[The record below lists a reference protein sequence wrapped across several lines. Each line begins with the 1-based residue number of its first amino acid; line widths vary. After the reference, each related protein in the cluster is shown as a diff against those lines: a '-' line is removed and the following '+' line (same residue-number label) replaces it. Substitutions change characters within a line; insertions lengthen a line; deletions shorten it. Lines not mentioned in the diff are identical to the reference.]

1 MRKGF
6 SLIEIIIGIII
17 ISFLIFPIILF
28 FNQTIK
34 NFTYGKPDSKTVE
47 VVTDAINEI
56 ESLLRQANSIG
67 ISEATMIGFI
77 IPKGGGERKIIFEL
91 DNGLIKRT
99 DDFGTK
105 YTPYYNSPNTPLGE
119 AVIFELSFKYFDE
132 NNNLIPFGE
141 PDRVKLVEIAIKGTP
156 KVIPQGMSNP
166 EFSLQTMV
174 KLRNVK

>member
-6 SLIEIIIGIII
+6 TLIELVIAIMIFSIIIAPTII
-17 ISFLIFPIILF
+17 F

-56 ESLLRQANSIG
+56 ESLLRQANSVG
-67 ISEATMIGFI
+67 IAEANKIGFI
-77 IPKGGGERKIIFEL
+77 IPKSGGERKITFDLI
-91 DNGLIKRT
+91 NGFIQRT

-105 YTPYYNSPNTPLGE
+105 YTPYYNSPNTPLSE
-119 AVIFELSFKYFDE
+119 VVNLELSFRYFDK
-132 NNNLIPFGE
+132 NNNLLPYGV
-141 PDRVKLVEIAIKGTP
+141 PDQVRVVEIAIKGSP
-156 KVIPQGMSNP
+156 KEIPQGMTNS
-166 EFSLQTMV
+166 EFELQTMV